1 MMVRKQQK
9 KLDFDSERK
18 RIKIVT
24 EKELG
29 IEGDANEIRKEYRSR
44 LRGIIQEVKVL
55 KAEAEEIQKVLA
67 ELDAAEKGLGA
78 QEA

>member
-1 MMVRKQQK
+1 MMIRKQQK

-24 EKELG
+24 EKELD
-29 IEGDANEIRKEYRSR
+29 IEGDANEIRKEYRRR
-44 LRGIIQEVKVL
+44 LQSIVWQVKAL
-55 KAEAEEIQKVLA
+55 KTEAEEIQKVLA

>member
-9 KLDFDSERK
+9 KLDFDAERK
-18 RIKIVT
+18 KITIVT
-24 EKELG
+24 EKELD
-29 IEGDANEIRKEYRSR
+29 IEGDVNEIRKEYRSR

>member
-24 EKELG
+24 EKELD
-29 IEGDANEIRKEYRSR
+29 IEGDANEIRKEYRRR
-44 LRGIIQEVKVL
+44 LQSIVRQVKAL
-55 KAEAEEIQKVLA
+55 KTEAEEIQKVLA

-78 QEA
+78 HEA

>member
-1 MMVRKQQK
+1 MMARKQQK
-9 KLDFDSERK
+9 KLDFDAERK
-18 RIKIVT
+18 KITIVT
-24 EKELG
+24 EKELD